1 MRIDKYRIQLKSIVL
16 SICILVIWNSYAQTT
31 IPPGL
36 ISGTWTKSSSPYK
49 VTGDVTIPKDSIL
62 KIEPGTVIEF
72 QDNYGIKVDGI
83 LKAEGKLGDSIV
95 FKAASSKEWAG
106 INFVNNRQSDTIRF

>member
-1 MRIDKYRIQLKSIVL
+1 MEFQINKIFR
-16 SICILVIWNSYAQTT
+16 LVSKFLLVSLFFLNVVFTSAQTT

-49 VTGDVTIPKDSIL
+49 VTGDVTVPKDSTL
-62 KIEPGTVIEF
+62 TIEPGTVIEF

-83 LKAEGKLGDSIV
+83 LKAEGKLGIV
-95 FKAASSKEWAG
+95 
-106 INFVNNRQSDTIRF
+106 